1 MNEIFKRAKEL
12 TALIEKNN
20 YHYYILNDP
29 LISDSEW
36 DKLFRELENIE
47 VNYPDLIEKNSPTQ
61 RVGSKPIDNFA
72 SITHRKPMLSLSNA
86 MNSNE
91 LTLFDKRIKKLLE
104 TDDDVEYMAEPKLDG
119 IGVEL
124 IYEKGMFIT
133 GSTRGDGLNGE
144 DITQNLRTIRALPL
158 KLLGNDIPNILEVR
172 GEVFIGK
179 KDFKKLNKYQ
189 EMNSMQIFSNPRN
202 AAAGSLRQLDPK
214 VTAERPLS
222 IYCYEP
228 GVVEDVVYNN
238 HDEFLKHIIK
248 LGLPVN
254 SLIEKVFGVKKIIE
268 YHKELEKKRNQID
281 YEIDGTVFK
290 INNYNQRHKAGSRSR
305 SPRWA
310 IAGKFKA
317 QQATSSIINI
327 SIQVGRTGALTP
339 VAKVKPVFV
348 SGVTV
353 TNVTLHNQDEID
365 RKDIRVGD
373 KVLIERSGDVIPK
386 IVKVLERENNNSP
399 KFKIDLLCPAC
410 ADPVQKQIDEAIIR
424 CTNFSCPAQTRGR
437 IQHFCSKLAMNIE
450 GLGEKIIEQ
459 LVKNSLVKNIDDIYS
474 IDKSTIA
481 NLERMGD
488 KSATNII
495 YSINKSKQTTFARF
509 IYALG
514 IRNVGE
520 HTAKILENKYNSN
533 LENFIKTTE
542 SKLLE
547 INEIGQIVSKSIID
561 FWDDHNNVFMVNN
574 CLSNGVIIETQKKSS
589 SELLAGKI
597 FVFSGS
603 LNLLNRTKAKKIV
616 EDTGGQTTNSV
627 TKKTTHIVV
636 GDNAGSKLERAKELG
651 ISILSEEEFI
661 TLAGYT

>member
-1 MNEIFKRAKEL
+1 MNEILKRLQEL
-12 TALIEKNN
+12 TDLIEKNN

-317 QQATSSIINI
+317 QQATSAIINI

-636 GDNAGSKLERAKELG
+636 GENAGSKLEKAKELG

-661 TLAGYT
+661 TLARYT

>member
-86 MNSNE
+86 MNSND
-91 LTLFDKRIKKLLE
+91 LTMFDKRIKKLLE
-104 TDDDVEYMAEPKLDG
+104 TDNDVEYMAEPKLDG

-124 IYEKGMFIT
+124 IYEKGMFIA

-228 GVVEDVVYNN
+228 GIVEDIVYNN

-317 QQATSSIINI
+317 QQATSAIINI

-339 VAKVKPVFV
+339 VARVKPVFV

-410 ADPVQKQIDEAIIR
+410 ADPVQKKIDEAIIR
-424 CTNFSCPAQTRGR
+424 CTNFSCPAQTQGR

-561 FWDDHNNVFMVNN
+561 FWDDPNNVLMVNN
-574 CLSNGVIIETQKKSS
+574 CLSNGVMIETQKKSS

-636 GDNAGSKLERAKELG
+636 GENAGSKLEKAKELG

-661 TLAGYT
+661 TLVMDT

>member
-1 MNEIFKRAKEL
+1 MNEILKRLQEL
-12 TALIEKNN
+12 TNLIEKNN

-228 GVVEDVVYNN
+228 GAVEGIVYNN

-317 QQATSSIINI
+317 QQATSAIINI

-339 VAKVKPVFV
+339 VARVKPVFV

-459 LVKNSLVKNIDDIYS
+459 LVKNSLVKNIDDIYT

-520 HTAKILENKYNSN
+520 HTAKILEKKYNSN
-533 LENFIKTTE
+533 LENFIKTTK

-661 TLAGYT
+661 TLARYT

>member
-1 MNEIFKRAKEL
+1 MNEILKRLKEL
-12 TALIEKNN
+12 TDLIEKNN

-228 GVVEDVVYNN
+228 GVVEDIVYNN

-317 QQATSSIINI
+317 QQATSAIINI

-424 CTNFSCPAQTRGR
+424 CTNFSCPAQTQGR

-636 GDNAGSKLERAKELG
+636 GENAGSKLEKAKELG

-661 TLAGYT
+661 TLARYT

>member
-1 MNEIFKRAKEL
+1 MNEILKRLQEL
-12 TALIEKNN
+12 TDLIEKNN

-228 GVVEDVVYNN
+228 GVVEDIVYNN

-317 QQATSSIINI
+317 QQATSAIINI

-424 CTNFSCPAQTRGR
+424 CTNFSCPAQTQGR

-495 YSINKSKQTTFARF
+495 NSINKSKQTTFARF

-636 GDNAGSKLERAKELG
+636 GENAGSKLEKAKELG

-661 TLAGYT
+661 TLARYT

>member
-1 MNEIFKRAKEL
+1 MNEILKRLQEL
-12 TALIEKNN
+12 TDLIEKNN

-317 QQATSSIINI
+317 QQATSAIINI

-424 CTNFSCPAQTRGR
+424 CTNFSCPAQTQGR

-661 TLAGYT
+661 TLARYT